1 MVSSA
6 RLEAAEKQ
14 FLKDFLSDDT
24 GVAEKAVLA
33 RNPPPSTVS
42 GAAGAA
48 ALAKEVC
55 LCLSSSCFVLKF
67 LDRVLNF
74 YRPVLLFRESRYGR
88 SLFLTWVHLKH
99 R

>member
-42 GAAGAA
+42 GAAGRH
-48 ALAKEVC
+48 K
-55 LCLSSSCFVLKF
+55 
-67 LDRVLNF
+67 R
-74 YRPVLLFRESRYGR
+74 
-88 SLFLTWVHLKH
+88 
-99 R
+99 